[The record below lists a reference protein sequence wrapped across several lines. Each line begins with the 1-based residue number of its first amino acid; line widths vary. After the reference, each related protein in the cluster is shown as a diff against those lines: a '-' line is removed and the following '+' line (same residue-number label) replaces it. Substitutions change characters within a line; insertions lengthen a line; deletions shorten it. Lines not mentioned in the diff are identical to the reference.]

1 MVKRFIDFFGAGVG
15 LLLFAPF
22 FTSIAIA
29 IKLTSAGPVFFRQ
42 ERLGLR
48 GSTFRIFKFRT
59 MATSRRPAGCL
70 VTASDDHRITR
81 FGAFLRRHKLDELPQ
96 LFNVLAGDMS
106 LVGPRPEV
114 QEFAAVFPAE
124 YEEIL
129 TVKPGITHRATLLFR
144 NEEEMLAG
152 QDDPVGVY
160 LASVMPM
167 KLKVYRAHLRQS
179 AMEDLKIIA
188 LTVFPSLRAVR
199 GLTGYDLGPEEM
211 AALAPGV
218 RSNRRAMKEMA

>member
-1 MVKRFIDFFGAGVG
+1 MLKRAIDILGAGMG
-15 LLLFAPF
+15 LVLFSPF
-22 FTSIAIA
+22 LIIIAIA
-29 IKLTSAGPVFFRQ
+29 IKLSSPGPVFFRQ
-42 ERLGLR
+42 ERLGLD

-59 MATSRRPAGCL
+59 MTTSRCPEGCL
-70 VTASDDHRITR
+70 VTASDDNRITR

-96 LFNVLAGDMS
+96 LFNVVLGDMA

-114 QEFAAVFPAE
+114 QEFAAVFPKE

-167 KLKVYRAHLRQS
+167 KLKVYRAHLEQS
-179 AMEDLKIIA
+179 IFEDLKIIA

-199 GLTGYDLGPEEM
+199 GLTGYDLGPEEI

-218 RSNRRAMKEMA
+218 RPNQRAMKEMA